1 MKKILEK
8 ELQDYRTDT
17 AFNWFK
23 KLRNKICSAI
33 EEIEAEAPTHS
44 LNFHLNPGKFK
55 KTNWKRDAKN
65 GGGGT
70 MAILH
75 GKVFEKVA
83 VNISLVKGKFP
94 DYFKKN
100 IPGATKDPHFVA
112 TGISVVA
119 HMLSPLIPAAHMNTR
134 FIVTTKSWFG
144 GGCDIT
150 PTYNNKNTTKYFHKS
165 LKSMCDKHNK
175 DFYNN
180 FKKNCDDYFFLPH
193 RNEPRGVGGIF
204 FDELRGDWEKEF
216 NFIKDVGLNFSDIFF
231 TIVKSNYSNLWTQKQ
246 KEQQLIKRGRYVE
259 FNLLY
264 DRGTTFGLNTGGNT
278 EAILMSLPPSVKWP

>member
-1 MKKILEK
+1 MNKLLEK
-8 ELQDYRTDT
+8 KLEGYRTET
-17 AFNWFK
+17 AYNWFT

-33 EEIEAEAPTHS
+33 EEIELDAPSHS
-44 LNFHLNPGKFK
+44 LNSHISPGKFK
-55 KTNWKRDAKN
+55 KTKWDRNAKN

-75 GKVFEKVA
+75 GRVFEKVG

-94 DYFKKN
+94 DHFKKN
-100 IPGATKDPHFVA
+100 IPGATKDPYFVA

-119 HMLSPLIPAAHMNTR
+119 HMLSPHIPAAHMNTR

-150 PTYNNKNTTKYFHKS
+150 PTYDDKNISKYFHKN
-165 LKSMCDKHNK
+165 LKNMCDKHNK
-175 DFYNN
+175 SFYNH

-193 RNEPRGVGGIF
+193 RNEPRGIGGIF
-204 FDELRGDWEKEF
+204 YDELRNDWEKDF
-216 NFIKDVGLNFSDIFF
+216 NFTKDVGLTFADIFF
-231 TIVKSNYSNLWTQKQ
+231 SIVKSNYSTLWTQKQ

-264 DRGTTFGLNTGGNT
+264 DRGTTFGLNTGGNV
-278 EAILMSLPPSVKWP
+278 EAILMSLPPIVKWL